1 MKLNLF
7 QSLMLAALMHLSQGM
22 YGQTEQN
29 DFYLK
34 DKVGITLSA
43 FLNNYQA
50 LQFNFAKG
58 ISESMDIN
66 TEFGYIY
73 RAENR
78 EDCEGF
84 RIRVH
89 PRFRMSSDQAFSKFY
104 ISPLLQYRHTK
115 SSIEN
120 VFSRY
125 DGAYYQQITHT
136 EVNHMFSF
144 GGMIGGFFN
153 ISEHIYI
160 NAAVGL
166 GFNFSTISFPDVP
179 RDAKWQAEFQD
190 IFFLSDDAYDYQD
203 EGSYHLPL
211 IISHFNILYKF
222 NKTLSD
228 RK

>member
-1 MKLNLF
+1 MKFNLF
-7 QSLMLAALMHLSQGM
+7 LSVMIAALMHFSQGM

-29 DFYLK
+29 EIFLK

-50 LQFNFAKG
+50 LQFNYAKG

-66 TEFGYIY
+66 TELGYIY

-84 RIRVH
+84 RIRVQ
-89 PRFRMSSDQAFSKFY
+89 PRFRMSREPAFSMFY
-104 ISPLLQYRHTK
+104 ISPLLQYRYTK
-115 SSIEN
+115 SSVEN
-120 VFSRY
+120 IFSRF

-136 EVNHMFSF
+136 EVNNMFSL

-153 ISEHIYI
+153 VTDRIYV

-166 GFNFSTISFPDVP
+166 GFNFSKISFPDVP

-190 IFFLSDDAYDYQD
+190 IFFLSNDAYDYQN
-203 EGSYHLPL
+203 EGSYRLPL
-211 IISHFNILYKF
+211 IISHFNIFYKF
-222 NKTLSD
+222 K
-228 RK
+228 

>member
-7 QSLMLAALMHLSQGM
+7 QSLMIAALMHFSQGM
-22 YGQTEQN
+22 YGQNEQN
-29 DFYLK
+29 DIFLK

-58 ISESMDIN
+58 ISERMDIN
-66 TEFGYIY
+66 MEFGYIY

-84 RIRVH
+84 RIRVQ
-89 PRFRMSSDQAFSKFY
+89 PRFRMSSEPAFSKFY

-115 SSIEN
+115 STVEN
-120 VFSRY
+120 IFSRF

-136 EVNHMFSF
+136 EVNNMLSF

-153 ISEHIYI
+153 ISDRIYV

-166 GFNFSTISFPDVP
+166 GFNYSTISFPDVP
-179 RDAKWQAEFQD
+179 NDAKWQAEFQD

-203 EGSYHLPL
+203 QGSYHLPL
-211 IISHFNILYKF
+211 IISHLNFFYKF
-222 NKTLSD
+222 K
-228 RK
+228 